1 MEGRAEQNAIIM
13 MSTKAPILVLATRN
27 PGKIA
32 ELRALLGALPLE
44 VRSLR
49 DFPQVDELPE
59 ESETY
64 VGNAV
69 SKAVAAARA
78 TGYPALAD
86 DSGLEVDALGGAP
99 GVHSARFLGPTAT
112 DVQRNAEIL
121 ARLRDVPP
129 ERRTAR
135 FRAVVAVA
143 TPDGT
148 VRAFEGV
155 VEGRIAEVPAGA
167 GGFGYDPIFLVPE
180 YGRTMAELAPGVKN
194 RISHRAR
201 AVRAAMPHL
210 LDLAREAMS
219 VRPKAWTR
227 EEYERLVAAGVL
239 TEGGRVQLVDGAIV
253 EVPPPGPEHVA
264 AVRAVEEQLRAAV
277 GAGYDV
283 RVHIPLAAGPRS
295 RPEPDVAVVPGRV
308 HDDRTP
314 HPERAVLVVEVAD
327 ATLAFDRERKG
338 PVYAAAGVP
347 EYWIVNLAEGVL
359 EVYRDP
365 GPDPQ
370 GRTRYRSEAR
380 LGPSAAVTPLARPD
394 AVIRVADLLPG
405 SWPSEP
411 AGPA

>member
-1 MEGRAEQNAIIM
+1 
-13 MSTKAPILVLATRN
+13 MSTGRFILVLATRN

-32 ELRALLGALPLE
+32 ELGALLGALPLE

-59 ESETY
+59 ASETY

-86 DSGLEVDALGGAP
+86 DSGLEVDALGGEP

-121 ARLRDVPP
+121 ARLRGVPP

-155 VEGRIAEVPAGA
+155 VEGRIAEAPAGE

-180 YGRTMAELAPGVKN
+180 YGRTMAELPPGVKN

-201 AVRAAMPHL
+201 AVRAAIPHL
-210 LDLAREAMS
+210 LDLARAVS
-219 VRPKAWTR
+219 AS
-227 EEYERLVAAGVL
+227 
-239 TEGGRVQLVDGAIV
+239 
-253 EVPPPGPEHVA
+253 PP
-264 AVRAVEEQLRAAV
+264 
-277 GAGYDV
+277 D
-283 RVHIPLAAGPRS
+283 S
-295 RPEPDVAVVPGRV
+295 
-308 HDDRTP
+308 
-314 HPERAVLVVEVAD
+314 
-327 ATLAFDRERKG
+327 
-338 PVYAAAGVP
+338 
-347 EYWIVNLAEGVL
+347 
-359 EVYRDP
+359 
-365 GPDPQ
+365 
-370 GRTRYRSEAR
+370 
-380 LGPSAAVTPLARPD
+380 
-394 AVIRVADLLPG
+394 
-405 SWPSEP
+405 
-411 AGPA
+411 

>member
-1 MEGRAEQNAIIM
+1 
-13 MSTKAPILVLATRN
+13 MSTKRSTLVLATRN

-32 ELRALLGALPLE
+32 ELGALLGALPLE

-49 DFPQVDELPE
+49 DFPQVAELPE
-59 ESETY
+59 ESDTY

-143 TPDGT
+143 TLDGT

-155 VEGRIAEVPAGA
+155 VEGRIAEAPAGA

-180 YGRTMAELAPGVKN
+180 YGRTMAELPPGVKN

-201 AVRAAMPHL
+201 AVRGAIPLL
-210 LDLAREAMS
+210 LDLAREAMG
-219 VRPKAWTR
+219 VRL
-227 EEYERLVAAGVL
+227 E
-239 TEGGRVQLVDGAIV
+239 
-253 EVPPPGPEHVA
+253 PEHVA
-264 AVRAVEEQLRAAV
+264 AVRAVEEQLRAAF
-277 GAGYDV
+277 GRGWDV
-283 RVHIPLAAGPRS
+283 RVQVSLSAGSRS
-295 RPEPDVAVVPGRV
+295 QPEPDVAVVPGHVR
-308 HDDRTP
+308 DDRP
-314 HPERAVLVVEVAD
+314 RHPERAVLVVEVAH

-338 PVYAAAGVP
+338 PVYAATGIP
-347 EYWIVNLAEGVL
+347 EYWIVNLAEGML

-394 AVIRVADLLPG
+394 AVIRVADLLAG
-405 SWPSEP
+405 TWPSEP
-411 AGPA
+411 AEPA